1 MKKIIIIL
9 ISIIFITASKN
20 AFAAKGKA
28 AVYKVTMNE
37 AALCTGN
44 STGTTCDGKVTIGSG
59 DKVVDIASVDAGST
73 AATYGD
79 VALLPL
85 GTTYTHMWVKISRK
99 FTIKTSDTTSPTD
112 LRLKTDNGDVCKSV
126 ANTDAMYGLGSSE
139 SARKYTHVIG
149 INEGGSS
156 SAEQNAYLMNAGT
169 NNVKFCTNNTCGGTA
184 NQTFTYGCTYC
195 TAQKTD
201 LDSDDDYTELIYEL
215 STPYTVALIPPTI
228 TMSFGTKE
236 ALSANDVTGSVCNIT
251 AEEPVF
257 TVTIK

>member
-1 MKKIIIIL
+1 MKKVYIIL
-9 ISIIFITASKN
+9 FSVLFLLVTKN

-44 STGTTCDGKVTIGSG
+44 SSGTTCDGKVTIGSG
-59 DKVVDIASVDAGST
+59 DKVVDIAAVDAGAT

-79 VALLPL
+79 PALLPL

-99 FTIKTSDTTSPTD
+99 FTIKTSDTQTPTD

-139 SARKYTHVIG
+139 SDRKYSHVIG

-156 SAEQNAYLMNAGT
+156 SAEQNAYLMNSGT
-169 NNVKFCTNNTCGGTA
+169 NNVKFCTNNTCGATA
-184 NQTFTYGCTYC
+184 NQTFSYSCTHC

-201 LDSDDDYTELIYEL
+201 LDSNDDYHELIYEL
-215 STPYTVALIPPTI
+215 SSPYTVSLIPPTI
-228 TMSFGTKE
+228 TMSFGTAE
-236 ALSANDVTGSVCNIT
+236 ALSANDVAGTVCNIT

>member
-1 MKKIIIIL
+1 
-9 ISIIFITASKN
+9 
-20 AFAAKGKA
+20 
-28 AVYKVTMNE
+28 MNE

-44 STGTTCDGKVTIGSG
+44 SSGTTCDGKVTIGSG
-59 DKVVDIASVDAGST
+59 DKTIDIASVDAGAT

-79 VALLPL
+79 TALLPL

-99 FTIKTSDTTSPTD
+99 FTIKTSDTATPTD

-139 SARKYTHVIG
+139 SDRKYSHVIG

-156 SAEQNAYLMNAGT
+156 SAEQNAYLMNSGT
-169 NNVKFCTNNTCGGTA
+169 NNVKFCTNNTCEATA
-184 NQTFTYGCTYC
+184 NQTFSYSCTHC

-201 LDSDDDYTELIYEL
+201 LDSDDDYHELIYAL
-215 STPYTVALIPPTI
+215 STPYTVTMIPPEI
-228 TMSFGTKE
+228 TMSFGTAE
-236 ALSANDVTGSVCNIT
+236 ALSANDVGGICNIT

-257 TVTIK
+257 TVTVK